1 MGRGVTFLALSLAVA
16 CIGVFGRMAY
26 EDIRAPKPVSAQES
40 QADQTERQNCAQ
52 FASQQEAQAE
62 LDEDLTDPLGLDPDG
77 NARACEDFFGAS
89 DDPNATDQG
98 SGQGSP
104 APSSPAPSNPAPSSP
119 PPSDDLMESGGP
131 KFGPVPLMPDG
142 GCMKEYPI
150 KRKGG
155 CYR

>member
-1 MGRGVTFLALSLAVA
+1 MGRGGIFLALSVAVV
-16 CIGVFGRMAY
+16 CIGVLGRMTY
-26 EDIRAPKPVSAQES
+26 EEIRAPRPVSAQES

-62 LDEDLTDPLGLDPDG
+62 LDEDFTDPLGLDPDA
-77 NARACEDFFGAS
+77 NSVACEDYFGVS

-98 SGQGSP
+98 GGQSSPPPSSP
-104 APSSPAPSNPAPSSP
+104 APSSPAPS
-119 PPSDDLMESGGP
+119 DDLMKSGGP